1 MTTSS
6 SPTHGAYLMAKG
18 QIPKLMDFFKKT
30 TVTEEELQ
38 TFHNRGWL
46 TGNVISTIPE
56 VAVLT
61 IHGLTVLYFESH
73 LLAGLGLPP
82 SKFLAAIMNYLGY
95 SLVHFNNNALAA
107 LSSFM
112 MLCML
117 AGDSAGLQS
126 VLVLLFPITVCQI
139 HLWQDRTISKL

>member
-1 MTTSS
+1 MMTSS

-18 QIPKLMDFFKKT
+18 QIPKPMDFFKKT

-56 VAVLT
+56 VVVPT
-61 IHGLTVLYFESH
+61 IHDLTVLYFESH
-73 LLAGLGLPP
+73 LIVGLGLPT
-82 SKFLAAIMNYLGY
+82 SKFLAAIINYLGY

-117 AGDSAGLQS
+117 AGDSAEL
-126 VLVLLFPITVCQI
+126 
-139 HLWQDRTISKL
+139 